1 LARTLLNQTQQ
12 QAVTVQ
18 IAISNILPILSVLV
32 VDEDA
37 ARAAIIES
45 GLRAGGHSHI
55 TIIHDL
61 TGIARRIADI
71 SPDVIVIDIQN
82 PNRDML
88 ENLFQLSR
96 SVQRPIAMFVDHSDK
111 AMMEAAID
119 AGVSAYVVNGLAEE
133 RVKPILDMAIS
144 RFNAFSRM
152 ARELAEAKGELENR
166 KIIERAK
173 GLLMASRKI
182 DEAAAY
188 GLLRTTAMN
197 QNRTI
202 ADIAQSLVMASDL
215 LEP

>member
-1 LARTLLNQTQQ
+1 LNDILTKRFKS
-12 QAVTVQ
+12 T
-18 IAISNILPILSVLV
+18 ISNAASTLSVLV

-37 ARAAIIES
+37 ARAAIIEA
-45 GLRAGGHSHI
+45 GLRAGGHSRI
-55 TIIHDL
+55 TIVHDL
-61 TGIARRIADI
+61 TGIARRISELA
-71 SPDVIVIDIQN
+71 PDVIVIDIQN
-82 PNRDML
+82 PGRDML

-96 SVQRPIAMFVDHSDK
+96 AVQRPIAMFVDRSDK

-144 RFNAFSRM
+144 RFNAYSRM
-152 ARELAEAKGELENR
+152 ARELADAKSELENR

-173 GLLMASRKI
+173 GLLMTSRQL

-188 GLLRTTAMN
+188 SLLRTTAMN

-202 ADIAQSLVMASDL
+202 ADLAQSLVMAAEL
-215 LEP
+215 FQP